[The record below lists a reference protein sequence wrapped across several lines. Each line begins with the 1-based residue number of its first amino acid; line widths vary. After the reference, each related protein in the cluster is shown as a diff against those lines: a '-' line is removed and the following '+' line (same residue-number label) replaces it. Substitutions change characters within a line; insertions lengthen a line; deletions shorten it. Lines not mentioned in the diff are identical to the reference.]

1 MIKILIADDHS
12 IVRSGI
18 RQILETEHDFSI
30 LAEACSGGEALA
42 KLREVPVEILLTD
55 LSMPGL
61 AGPDFIR
68 RVHADFPGVR
78 ILILSMHNEAQLVSR
93 ALKAGASGFV
103 TKDSAPDIL
112 FNALRKVAAG
122 GRYIDPSLVDAMV
135 FGADVSAPPHTILS
149 DREFEVLQCLCQGL
163 SLNEI
168 SAKLHISA
176 KTVGTH
182 KTRLM
187 QKLALNNNAELIRYG
202 LQHNLGGSFT

>member
-1 MIKILIADDHS
+1 MIRIMIADDHS
-12 IVRSGI
+12 IVRSGV
-18 RQILETEHDFSI
+18 RQILETQRDFSVVG
-30 LAEACSGGEALA
+30 EACSGGEALTR
-42 KLREVPVEILLTD
+42 LRQLEAQVLLTD

-61 AGPDFIR
+61 AGPDLIR
-68 RVHADFPGVR
+68 RVRTEFPEVR
-78 ILILSMHNEAQLVSR
+78 VVILSMHNEAQLVSR

-103 TKDSAPDIL
+103 TKDSDPGIL
-112 FNALRKVAAG
+112 FEALRKVSTG

-135 FGADVSAPPHTILS
+135 FGGDTEAPPHAVLS

-168 SAKLHISA
+168 SARLHISA

-187 QKLALNNNAELIRYG
+187 QKLSISNNAELIRYG
-202 LQHNLGGSFT
+202 LQHGLGMPIT